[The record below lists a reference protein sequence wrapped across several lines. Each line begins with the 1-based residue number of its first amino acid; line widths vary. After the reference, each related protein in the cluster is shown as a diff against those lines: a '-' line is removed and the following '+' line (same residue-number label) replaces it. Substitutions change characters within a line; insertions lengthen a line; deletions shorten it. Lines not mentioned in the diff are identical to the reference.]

1 MKKILSLI
9 IALALAFCAGF
20 YVAGQVGGDG
30 TTVFERITGITLP
43 RITQSEEV
51 TAEIVKAKLSE
62 RAELTTYS
70 AEYTVTLGK
79 NETKSIFKDVQ
90 LGITRNSI
98 LITAGGIV
106 KVGYDIADINIEVDG
121 NKIYVNLPDQAKLND
136 NYVIWD
142 TVECDEHNNIFNMIE
157 FEQYYNMIDEIESMG
172 LKKAEAAGI
181 YNAAEEH
188 MKSIV
193 ELILAEFSGYEVEF
207 V

>member
-1 MKKILSLI
+1 MRKILSLI

-20 YVAGQVGGDG
+20 YVAGQVSGDG

-79 NETKSIFKDVQ
+79 NETKSIFKDVE

-106 KVGYDIADINIEVDG
+106 KVGYDIADINVEVDG

-157 FEQYYNMIDEIESMG
+157 FEQYYDMIDEIESMG

>member
-1 MKKILSLI
+1 MRKILSLI

-20 YVAGQVGGDG
+20 YVAGQVSGDG

-121 NKIYVNLPDQAKLND
+121 NNIYVNLPDQAKLND

-157 FEQYYNMIDEIESMG
+157 FAQYYDMFDEIESMG

-193 ELILAEFSGYEVEF
+193 ELILAEFSEYEVDF